1 MSTAE
6 VLPVVRQQRDKMLTR
21 VVIGALQQS
30 LDALG
35 VKDFSKAMQVSAAG
49 LWQGI
54 SSQYHHAALA
64 QRQRLNCADIE
75 ISGASRSLCQYSI
88 GCNLSDISVQ
98 LTVLLLLMCASCMAL
113 CNSCWMSRRSLMHG
127 RLELRC
133 LLWTSTLCCV

>member
-49 LWQGI
+49 PWQGRF
-54 SSQYHHAALA
+54 SYCLNGALA
-64 QRQRLNCADIE
+64 RR
-75 ISGASRSLCQYSI
+75 G
-88 GCNLSDISVQ
+88 LSEP
-98 LTVLLLLMCASCMAL
+98 
-113 CNSCWMSRRSLMHG
+113 R
-127 RLELRC
+127 
-133 LLWTSTLCCV
+133 

>member
-49 LWQGI
+49 PWQG
-54 SSQYHHAALA
+54 SFSCCLNGALA
-64 QRQRLNCADIE
+64 RR
-75 ISGASRSLCQYSI
+75 G
-88 GCNLSDISVQ
+88 LS
-98 LTVLLLLMCASCMAL
+98 
-113 CNSCWMSRRSLMHG
+113 
-127 RLELRC
+127 ELR
-133 LLWTSTLCCV
+133 